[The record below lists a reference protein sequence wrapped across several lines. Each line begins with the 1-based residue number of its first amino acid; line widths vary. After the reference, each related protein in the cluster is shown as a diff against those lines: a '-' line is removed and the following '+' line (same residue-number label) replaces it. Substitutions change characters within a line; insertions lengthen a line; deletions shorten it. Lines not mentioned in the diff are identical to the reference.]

1 MRLVIPKKVDD
12 RLNKAL
18 SVISNLSLLYQS
30 SSVEAKRKIISWIYP
45 ENLEFTG
52 IEYRTTRLN
61 SVLRS
66 ISLVTNGLD
75 DINNKK
81 NDKKTAYLCLVAP
94 PGIEPGS
101 KV

>member
-1 MRLVIPKKVDD
+1 M
-12 RLNKAL
+12 
-18 SVISNLSLLYQS
+18 Y
-30 SSVEAKRKIISWIYP
+30 
-45 ENLEFTG
+45 
-52 IEYRTTRLN
+52 
-61 SVLRS
+61 
-66 ISLVTNGLD
+66 LVTNGLD